1 MTNICDQDVEYIENY
16 KRPEDWFAARNICDD
31 KGFANFVEI
40 SSSQINVGLRWS
52 VLRIFWVYCF
62 YIVQLQVCL
71 YLHVSVC
78 IIIVHCLQDEL
89 FSESSIIEEEAVTSS
104 APAGM
109 TGGQRPK
116 SVPVQLS
123 RRPDVSSPVNHHN
136 HSIYLAK
143 QK

>member
-1 MTNICDQDVEYIENY
+1 M
-16 KRPEDWFAARNICDD
+16 
-31 KGFANFVEI
+31 G
-40 SSSQINVGLRWS
+40 INVGLQLSSIFCLS
-52 VLRIFWVYCF
+52 VLLLYCTATS
-62 YIVQLQVCL
+62 IVCL
-71 YLHVSVC
+71 LC
-78 IIIVHCLQDEL
+78 IITVHCLQDEL

-123 RRPDVSSPVNHHN
+123 RRPDVSLPVNHHN
-136 HSIYLAK
+136 QLYCIYWAE

>member
-1 MTNICDQDVEYIENY
+1 M
-16 KRPEDWFAARNICDD
+16 
-31 KGFANFVEI
+31 
-40 SSSQINVGLRWS
+40 
-52 VLRIFWVYCF
+52 YCC
-62 YIVQLQVCL
+62 YIVQLLALSVCL
-71 YLHVSVC
+71 LC
-78 IIIVHCLQDEL
+78 IITVHCLQDEL

-123 RRPDVSSPVNHHN
+123 RRPDVSLPVNHHN
-136 HSIYLAK
+136 QLYCIHWAE

>member
-1 MTNICDQDVEYIENY
+1 MTNICDQDVEYIENNQ
-16 KRPEDWFAARNICDD
+16 RHEDWFAARNICDD
-31 KGFANFVEI
+31 KAFANFVEI
-40 SSSQINVGLRWS
+40 SSSQINVGLQWS
-52 VLRIFWVYCF
+52 VLRIFWVYCC

-78 IIIVHCLQDEL
+78 IIIVHWLQDEL